1 MPTTSEKFANMNLLM
16 VCQMTSHVAYDI
28 KGKGMSSSLL
38 CL

>member
-1 MPTTSEKFANMNLLM
+1 MPTASEKSANMNLLM

-28 KGKGMSSSLL
+28 KGKGVSSSFL